1 MTNQS
6 TPSEAGRLETPVR
19 QPHVCEPTD
28 EQKYKMEML
37 FGTVELQKR
46 TVCDGNRMGYESR
59 KIHRDRGGIVV
70 EVGEWQPPLCWL
82 VFPESEPVRRPWWT
96 RFRR

>member
-6 TPSEAGRLETPVR
+6 IPSEAGRLETPVR
-19 QPHVCEPTD
+19 QHRAGDPTD
-28 EQKYKMEML
+28 EPKIKIEML

-46 TVCDGNRMGYESR
+46 TVLDGNRIGYESR
-59 KIHRDRGGIVV
+59 TIRRDRGGIVV

-96 RFRR
+96 RFKR